1 MAHGHWCVLLVAALV
16 GGLCVPA
23 LAAPA
28 TITPPPA
35 MAPWLMRHPR
45 PVVVWHG
52 LGDAAHSDWMER
64 TKQALEAM
72 HPGLFVYVV
81 ALQPGVWSDRRASF
95 WGHVPT
101 QVEQVHAQLQGV
113 PELQHG
119 FDAVGFS
126 QGGQFL
132 RAYVERFNDPPV
144 RRLLTFGSQHM
155 GITDLPACGPHDPV
169 CHSVHSALATHVYS
183 DYAQRHIVTAQYFRD
198 TRTPEQFAQYH
209 AKNSFLH
216 DINNEGAHKNAT
228 YKAHMLQLDSFVMVQ
243 FTDDATVIP
252 SNSSWFEA
260 FPDPEPDAPP
270 ALTTVPLRESQLYRD
285 DWIGL
290 RELDRRGALV
300 FRTCA
305 GAHMHLSDECR
316 AATWGRFLGPP
327 PLRDELRRA
336 LPRFPLVYVLVV
348 CIVVYVRLR
357 FTRRVQLP

>member
-1 MAHGHWCVLLVAALV
+1 MAHGHRWVLVVAALV
-16 GGLCVPA
+16 GALCIPA

-28 TITPPPA
+28 AITQPPA

-64 TKQALEAM
+64 TKQELEAM
-72 HPGLFVYVV
+72 HPGIFVYVV
-81 ALQPGVWSDRRASF
+81 ALQPSVWSDRRASF

-169 CHSVHSALATHVYS
+169 CHTVHSALATHVYS